1 MLDRLAKLFRSLS
14 GDGPA
19 RPRMVFDRD
28 DHRVAAAALL
38 VHAVNADGVRSDSE
52 MAELEVLL
60 KERFSLDDREVA
72 ALIEAAD
79 ERNRE
84 TLDLG
89 AFTGIVRRSYTPD
102 GRARIVE
109 MMWEIVFA
117 DGTLHEFE
125 DNLVWRV
132 ADMIGVERDTRRAIR
147 ARVAAARDIDL
158 ADADD

>member
-1 MLDRLAKLFRSLS
+1 MLDRLAKLFRALS
-14 GDGPA
+14 GEGSA
-19 RPRMVFDRD
+19 RPRMVFDED

-38 VHAVNADGVRSDSE
+38 VHAVNADGVRTDSE

-60 KERFSLDDREVA
+60 KERFALDDREVA

-79 ERNRE
+79 QRNRE

-89 AFTGIVRRSYTPD
+89 AFTGIVRRSYTPE

>member
-60 KERFSLDDREVA
+60 KERFGLDDREVA
-72 ALIEAAD
+72 DLIAAAD
-79 ERNRE
+79 QRDRE
-84 TLDLG
+84 SLDFG
-89 AFTGIVRRSYTPD
+89 AFARIVRRSYNEE
-102 GRARIVE
+102 GRERIVE

-117 DGTLHEFE
+117 DGSLHEFE

-132 ADMIGVERDTRRAIR
+132 ADMIDVGEEARGAIR
-147 ARVAAARDIDL
+147 RRVAAARGI
-158 ADADD
+158 AVSDADD

>member
-1 MLDRLAKLFRSLS
+1 MLDRLAKLFRALS
-14 GDGPA
+14 GEGSA
-19 RPRMVFDRD
+19 RPRMVFDED

-38 VHAVNADGVRSDSE
+38 VHAVNADGVRTDSE

-79 ERNRE
+79 QRNRE

-89 AFTGIVRRSYTPD
+89 AFTGIVRRSYTPE

>member
-1 MLDRLAKLFRSLS
+1 MLDRLAKLFRTLS
-14 GDGPA
+14 GEGSA
-19 RPRMVFDRD
+19 RPRMVFDED

-38 VHAVNADGVRSDSE
+38 VHAVNADGVRTDSE

-84 TLDLG
+84 ALDLG
-89 AFTGIVRRSYTPD
+89 AFTGIVRRSYTPE